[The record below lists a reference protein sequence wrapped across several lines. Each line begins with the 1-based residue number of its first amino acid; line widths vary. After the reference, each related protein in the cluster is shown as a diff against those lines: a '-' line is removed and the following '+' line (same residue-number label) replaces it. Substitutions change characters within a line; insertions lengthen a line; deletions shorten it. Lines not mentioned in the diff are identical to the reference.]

1 MNTSGKEGFMFIKTI
16 KIKKPGAALAAAVA
30 ILLCIIV
37 VIAVIIGKSGKP
49 TVYNLKT
56 ESQRQEFI
64 KSMGWEVPKDYL
76 ECKVITIPEEWNDV
90 YEEYNKLQKEQGF
103 NLEKYKG
110 KTVEIYTYQV
120 LNYEG
125 HKDKN
130 CMVCNL
136 MICDGVLI
144 GGDICCTELNG
155 FMQGLRR

>member
-1 MNTSGKEGFMFIKTI
+1 MFIKTI

-125 HKDKN
+125 HEDKN

-136 MICDGVLI
+136 MICDGILI
-144 GGDICCTELNG
+144 GGDVCCTELNG

>member
-1 MNTSGKEGFMFIKTI
+1 MNASGKEGFMFIKTI

-125 HKDKN
+125 HEDKN

-136 MICDGVLI
+136 MICDGILI
-144 GGDICCTELNG
+144 GGDVCCTELNG

>member
-1 MNTSGKEGFMFIKTI
+1 MFIKTI

-37 VIAVIIGKSGKP
+37 VIAVIIGKWGKP

-64 KSMGWEVPKDYL
+64 KSMGWEVPEDYL

-125 HKDKN
+125 HEDKN

-136 MICDGVLI
+136 MICDGILI
-144 GGDICCTELNG
+144 GGDVCCTELNG
-155 FMQGLRR
+155 FMQGLRH